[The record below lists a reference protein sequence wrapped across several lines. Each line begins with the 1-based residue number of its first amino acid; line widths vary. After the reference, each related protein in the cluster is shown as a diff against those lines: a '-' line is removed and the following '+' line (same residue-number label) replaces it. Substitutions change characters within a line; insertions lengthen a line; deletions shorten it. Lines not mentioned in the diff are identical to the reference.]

1 MSRKPQSNNLARNNQ
16 SNPEIEEELK
26 RSRDTAEALNRLLS
40 LSLQNIPLPDL
51 LEEALGLILSIPWL
65 VLEKRGAI
73 FLLEN
78 DQLVMK
84 AQRGLEEP
92 VQKTCARLP
101 LGRCLCGKAAFHGAV
116 QFTSSLD
123 ELHEIYFEEMEPHGH
138 YCVPIKTPQK
148 IYGVLNL
155 YLHDGHR
162 YDKNEEDFLFAVAN
176 TLAGITERRKTE
188 EALVESEHTFKEIF
202 ENCNDLIYLH
212 DLEGKMDKVNKA
224 ACERLGYSR
233 EKLLS
238 MSLKDIVSSE
248 YSGLIPG
255 RVKDL
260 LKSGRLIFESADVTI
275 DGTIIP
281 VEVSARIIEYG
292 GKKAVL
298 SIARDITKRR
308 KYEEALSGL
317 NEKLEQQVQERAGEL
332 TRVNKELREEI
343 SERIRMEEELNQRL
357 LEMETLQTVSSALRT
372 AETLDEMLTIL
383 IDETLKI
390 LDTEDGAISL
400 YHPEKETSHFAI
412 NRGWFNQLD
421 ETWLKPGEGIAREVF
436 TPGQGLVFR
445 EFAKDSRVKH
455 TESIPEGWGGACLPI
470 SAAKNVVGALFVSVP
485 LPREITRVELSLLNS
500 LSEMAGTAIQRISM
514 FQETENL
521 LENLQEAKSEL
532 LLAYDATLEGWARA
546 LELRDHETEGHS
558 MRVVDRT
565 IQIAM
570 LLNVPEDELIHIRR
584 GALLHDVG
592 KIAIPDAVLLKPGKL
607 NSDEMALMQQHPNFA
622 YDLLHPI
629 DYLRP
634 ALDIP
639 YCHHEKWDGSGYPR
653 GLKGEEIPIAAR
665 IFAIVDVYDALTS
678 DRPYRSAWSKQKTLE
693 HISEQ
698 SGKHFDPQVA
708 DIFLNIGSRP

>member
-1 MSRKPQSNNLARNNQ
+1 MSKKLQYNNSARNNLK
-16 SNPEIEEELK
+16 NPEIEEELK
-26 RSRDTAEALNRLLS
+26 RSRDTAETLNQLLS
-40 LSLQNIPLPDL
+40 LALQNIPLPEL
-51 LEEALGLILSIPWL
+51 LEEALGVILSIPWL

-78 DQLVMK
+78 DHLVMK

-116 QFTSSLD
+116 QFTPSLD
-123 ELHEIYFEEMEPHGH
+123 EHHEICFEGMKPHGH

-148 IYGVLNL
+148 VYGVLNL

-162 YDKNEEDFLFAVAN
+162 HDKKEEDFLIAVAK
-176 TLAGITERRKTE
+176 TLAGIMERREAE

-202 ENCNDLIYLH
+202 ENSNDLIYLH
-212 DLEGKMDKVNKA
+212 DLEGKIYKVNKG
-224 ACERLGYSR
+224 ACEWLGYSR
-233 EKLLS
+233 EELLS

-255 RVKDL
+255 RIKEL
-260 LKSGRLIFESADVTI
+260 LKSGRLVFESADVAK
-275 DGTIIP
+275 DGKIIP
-281 VEVSARIIEYG
+281 VEVSACIIQHE

-298 SIARDITKRR
+298 SIARDITKHRE
-308 KYEEALSGL
+308 YEETLGGL
-317 NEKLEQQVQERAGEL
+317 NEKLEQQVQERTAEL
-332 TRVNKELREEI
+332 ARVNEELREEI
-343 SERIRMEEELNQRL
+343 NQRISMEEELNQRL
-357 LEMETLQTVSSALRT
+357 IEMEALQTVSSALRS
-372 AETLDEMLTIL
+372 AETLDDMLTIL

-400 YHPEKETSHFAI
+400 FHPRKKISQFTI
-412 NRGWFNQLD
+412 TRGWFKQLD
-421 ETWLKPGEGIAREVF
+421 ETLLKPGEGIAREVF
-436 TPGQGLVFR
+436 ASGQGLFSR
-445 EFAKDSRVKH
+445 EFAKDSRMKH
-455 TESIPEGWGGACLPI
+455 NENIPEGRGGACLPI
-470 SAAKNVVGALFVSVP
+470 IADKNVVGTIIVSVP

-500 LSEMAGTAIQRISM
+500 LSEMASTAIQRISM
-514 FQETENL
+514 FQETQNL

-558 MRVVDRT
+558 MRVVDRA

-570 LLNVPEDELIHIRR
+570 LLNVPENELINIRR
-584 GALLHDVG
+584 GALLHDIG
-592 KIAIPDAVLLKPGKL
+592 KIGIPDAILLKPGKL

-622 YDLLHPI
+622 YELLHPI

-653 GLKGEEIPIAAR
+653 GLRGEEIPIAAR

-678 DRPYRSAWSKQKTLE
+678 DRPYRSAWSKQEALE
-693 HISEQ
+693 YISEQ

-708 DIFLNIGSRP
+708 EVFLNIGSRP

>member
-1 MSRKPQSNNLARNNQ
+1 MSKKPQNNNLARNNLK
-16 SNPEIEEELK
+16 NTEIEEELK

-40 LSLQNIPLPDL
+40 LALQNIPLLEL
-51 LEEALGLILSIPWL
+51 LEEALELILSIPWL
-65 VLEKRGAI
+65 VLGKKGAI
-73 FLLEN
+73 FVLEN

-92 VQKTCARLP
+92 VKKTCARLP
-101 LGRCLCGKAAFHGAV
+101 LGRCLCGKAAFHGTV
-116 QFTSSLD
+116 QFTPSLD
-123 ELHEIYFEEMEPHGH
+123 EMHEIHFEGMKPHGH

-148 IYGVLNL
+148 VYGVLNL

-162 YDKNEEDFLFAVAN
+162 YDKREKYFLIAVAD
-176 TLAGITERRKTE
+176 TLAGIMERREAE
-188 EALVESEHTFKEIF
+188 EALVESEYTLKEIF
-202 ENCNDLIYLH
+202 ENSSDLIYLH
-212 DLEGKMDKVNKA
+212 DLEGKIYKVNKG

-233 EKLLS
+233 EELLS

-248 YSGLIPG
+248 YCGLIPG

-260 LKSGRLIFESADVTI
+260 IKSGRLVFESADVTI

-281 VEVSARIIEYG
+281 VEVSACIIEYDS
-292 GKKAVL
+292 KKAVL

-308 KYEEALSGL
+308 EHEEALGGL
-317 NEKLEQQVQERAGEL
+317 NEKLEQQVEERTSEL
-332 TRVNKELREEI
+332 ARVNEELREEI
-343 SERIRMEEELNQRL
+343 NQRIRMEEELSQRL
-357 LEMETLQTVSSALRT
+357 LEMEALQTVSSALRSVK
-372 AETLDEMLTIL
+372 TLDEMLTIL

-400 YHPEKETSHFAI
+400 CHPKKIVSQFTI
-412 NRGWFNQLD
+412 TRGWFNQLD

-436 TPGQGLVFR
+436 ASGQGLVSR
-445 EFAKDSRVKH
+445 EFAKDSRMKH
-455 TESIPEGWGGACLPI
+455 TENIPEGRGGACLPI
-470 SAAKNVVGALFVSVP
+470 RAAEDVVGTIFVSVR
-485 LPREITRVELSLLNS
+485 LPHEITRVELSLLNS
-500 LSEMAGTAIQRISM
+500 LSEMASTAVQRISM

-592 KIAIPDAVLLKPGKL
+592 KIAIPDAILLKPGKL

-622 YDLLHPI
+622 YELLHPI

-678 DRPYRSAWSKQKTLE
+678 DRPYRSAWSKQETLE

-698 SGKHFDPQVA
+698 RGKHFDPQVS